1 MFKHI
6 RRWLDAYKKFLL
18 ESYELP
24 KPTVYKIGTKRY
36 IKKKAFS
43 KGLVPRTR
51 YEK

>member
-6 RRWLDAYKKFLL
+6 RRWFDAYKKFLL

-36 IKKKAFS
+36 IKVKKLRTGPKS
-43 KGLVPRTR
+43 KGPHL
-51 YEK
+51 K

>member
-24 KPTVYKIGTKRY
+24 KPTVYKMGTKRY
-36 IKKKAFS
+36 IKVKKLRTTS
-43 KGLVPRTR
+43 KTKGVHN
-51 YEK
+51 K

>member
-24 KPTVYKIGTKRY
+24 KPTVYKLGTKRY
-36 IKKKAFS
+36 IKVKKLRTGS
-43 KGLVPRTR
+43 KTKGPYL
-51 YEK
+51 K

>member
-24 KPTVYKIGTKRY
+24 KPTVYKMGTKRY
-36 IKKKAFS
+36 IKVKKLRTGPQS
-43 KGLVPRTR
+43 KGVHN
-51 YEK
+51 K

>member
-24 KPTVYKIGTKRY
+24 KPTVYKMGTKRY
-36 IKKKAFS
+36 IKVKKLRTGNKP
-43 KGLVPRTR
+43 KGPYL
-51 YEK
+51 K

>member
-36 IKKKAFS
+36 IKVKK
-43 KGLVPRTR
+43 LRTGR
-51 YEK
+51 KSRGPYL